1 MDSNIRQYMQDL
13 QSFIRKRDEEIKKK
27 KSVNDLLNNPN
38 AAASSA
44 SDASP
49 DTLDQHNPVIN
60 IQDLSASVSI
70 IIKKCL
76 KYDEFVNSK
85 SSSDSTINNNNSS
98 SKDVDIDATM
108 ISRKLEDFFSKGYI
122 GFNEDVLRSSL
133 KSLLKT
139 LLQTST
145 KEMNEMVFNDV
156 VINDIFNQANVI
168 AKIRMSPM
176 LYRSSL
182 DILRLFGKSDVFV
195 TLFPDVIKDVSLMLR
210 DIMEAG
216 DLSSIESKQKFS
228 DAIDFLIEILRSD
241 VLKQQNIS
249 SSLPSYNML
258 FSLSVRILSH
268 ESLDYDFAC
277 DRIAFIIVTLT
288 TKMHGKDQMGQS
300 ILKSIGYN
308 RNDKNYSNND
318 DETNESKFVLDH
330 EVFSKL
336 RPLRK
341 LSYIRAIL
349 GGSLAADSFDADSI
363 ADIVH
368 SHIICYLSIDDWTL
382 ISACAAIQSWARACE
397 KVITNKSKDGKENP
411 YKDWIEKECKDV
423 LSKIVSLLSFGES
436 RKVSAAINEAFESLI
451 HLAFVGCGR
460 KIEECIV
467 AIGQI
472 NHLATIL
479 STNESTSKAI
489 LLSLKSLGKLLTV
502 PLLFQHCANIFEIV
516 CDISIKNGRNFGLAA
531 NLSSFLFNGNPSAK
545 TQMNMHIAKNSI
557 LNNYS
562 KQHRELTLKLV
573 LREILGNQPD
583 NIIDFVACVDDVYKI
598 TVTESDPTQHSI
610 NAASHDSMLL
620 AKMKGLVFS
629 LNHNLNETSR
639 SALPNIVSIHDFEY
653 ALKSGYFELQ
663 STAVE
668 LSAKLIGHHQIDTK
682 VKEELMQELQK
693 HLPFMIKIDSPQ
705 NRKKLSS
712 SIDSVFRYTV
722 AALSHP
728 AATPEIEKTQSKG
741 ELFVLDMVQHFFFC
755 LYPGSPH
762 ERYSLAL
769 EQIYKITELL
779 AQSPNTSGKSIKT
792 WLYQSDQ
799 VNTLLQMI
807 NSSHHDMRMIAY
819 KTLLLFPDPLPGYET
834 KKTVS
839 GLYRWAFNLSS
850 SPRSNVADS
859 GAILFRLI
867 YMKYIQKSGWLM
879 NSNIFDSSSTIPADW
894 EDLPYLSLD
903 TRNET
908 GNNLIEDL
916 CYLFKSHSDYYYMM
930 SAVAEAEKSIATE
943 SAYCVGAVLVDTKT
957 GKIVSKGF
965 SREIPGNTHAEECAL
980 IKIALKGTSNEN
992 KEDQSKIRN
1001 VLLGANLVPLTEG
1014 MTMYTTME
1022 PCSKR
1027 LSGKLPCVAHLLK
1040 TGIKRVIIGV
1050 LEPETFVKDCI
1061 GMHELLQGGVQT
1073 EFILDKYQSLD
1084 HACLFPNHHLFPM
1097 KKTPRGREPTKP
1109 FSFAI
1114 MFFLRHLLHTI
1125 ENRTNNIKPP
1135 EEISSSNYKAS
1146 EKGYGVG
1153 LIITLRYCWSDFTN
1167 LIIKQRDWESDEI
1180 NIIHKF
1186 CQDVLRVFVDGL
1198 YKAVSVVVVDSSV
1211 ITSKGNGQENND
1223 DKDTEE
1229 EDSDGDG
1236 NEADDFFEGEAM
1248 DTDCRGHLI
1257 LSTRG

>member
-13 QSFIRKRDEEIKKK
+13 QSLIRKRDEEIKKR
-27 KSVNDLLNNPN
+27 KSVNDLTNNPN
-38 AAASSA
+38 AASSSA
-44 SDASP
+44 AASDISS
-49 DTLDQHNPVIN
+49 DTLEQQGPVIN
-60 IQDLSASVSI
+60 IHDLSASVSI
-70 IIKKCL
+70 IVKKCL

-85 SSSDSTINNNNSS
+85 SLSTNINT
-98 SKDVDIDATM
+98 SKDVDEDDM
-108 ISRKLEDFFSKGYI
+108 LISRRLEDFFSKGYI

-133 KSLLKT
+133 KALLKT

-145 KEMNEMVFNDV
+145 KEVNEKVFDDVIVNDVFNQPNV
-156 VINDIFNQANVI
+156 V
-168 AKIRMSPM
+168 AKIRMSPL

-182 DILRLFGKSDVFV
+182 DILRLFGKSDMFI
-195 TLFPDVIKDVSLMLR
+195 TLFSDVIKDVSLMLR

-216 DLSSIESKQKFS
+216 DVSLIESKQTFS

-241 VLKQQNIS
+241 VLKQQQNE
-249 SSLPSYNML
+249 SSLPSYKLL
-258 FSLSVRILSH
+258 FSLSVRILSR

-288 TKMHGKDQMGQS
+288 TKMHGKSQLGQH
-300 ILKSIGYN
+300 ILQSIGYN
-308 RNDKNYSNND
+308 KTKD
-318 DETNESKFVLDH
+318 DNGHKADDNKFVL
-330 EVFSKL
+330 EYEIFSKL

-349 GGSLAADSFDADSI
+349 GGSLAADSFDAGSI

-368 SHIICYLSIDDWTL
+368 SHIICFLSIDDWTL
-382 ISACAAIQSWARACE
+382 ISACAAIQSWARTCE
-397 KVITNKSKDGKENP
+397 KVIVNKSKDGKENP

-460 KIEECIV
+460 KIEECSV
-467 AIGQI
+467 AIDQI
-472 NHLATIL
+472 NNLATIL
-479 STNESTSKAI
+479 SSNESTSKAI

-502 PLLFQHCANIFEIV
+502 PILFQYCADIFEIV
-516 CDISIKNGRNFGLAA
+516 SDISIKNGRNFGLAA
-531 NLSSFLFNGNPSAK
+531 NLSSFLFNGNPATK
-545 TQMNMHIAKNSI
+545 TQMNMYIAKNSI
-557 LNNYS
+557 LNSYS

-583 NIIDFVACVDDVYKI
+583 NIVDFVACIDSIYKI
-598 TVTESDPTQHSI
+598 TVAESDPTQHSI
-610 NAASHDSMLL
+610 NTASHDSMLL

-629 LNHNLNETSR
+629 LSHNLNETSR
-639 SALPNIVSIHDFEY
+639 SALSKIVSNNDFEY

-668 LSAKLIGHHQIDTK
+668 LSAKLISHHQIDTK
-682 VKEELMQELQK
+682 VKEELVHELQK
-693 HLPFMIKIDSPQ
+693 HLPFMIKTDSPQ

-712 SIDSVFRYTV
+712 SIDSVFRYMV
-722 AALSHP
+722 MALSHS
-728 AATPEIEKTQSKG
+728 AATAEIENAQHKG
-741 ELFVLDMVQHFFFC
+741 ELFVLDMVQHFFLC

-779 AQSPNTSGKSIKT
+779 TQSPQTSAKSIKK

-834 KKTVS
+834 KKAVL
-839 GLYRWAFNLSS
+839 GLYHWAFNLSS

-867 YMKYIQKSGWLM
+867 YVKYIQKFGWLM

-894 EDLPYLSLD
+894 ENLPHLALD
-903 TRNET
+903 VKNET
-908 GNNLIEDL
+908 GNDLIEDL
-916 CYLFKSHSDYYYMM
+916 SYLFKNHSDYYYMM
-930 SAVAEAEKSIATE
+930 SAVAEAEKSIPTE
-943 SAYCVGAVLVDTKT
+943 SAYCVGAVLVDVKT

-980 IKIALKGTSNEN
+980 IKIALKGTNNE
-992 KEDQSKIRN
+992 KEEDQSKIRN

-1073 EFILDKYQSLD
+1073 EFLLDKYQSLD
-1084 HACLFPNHHLFPM
+1084 HACLFPNHHLFPV
-1097 KKTPRGREPTKP
+1097 KQTPRGREPTKP

-1135 EEISSSNYKAS
+1135 EEISSLDYKAS
-1146 EKGYGVG
+1146 EKGYGFG
-1153 LIITLRYCWSDFTN
+1153 LIVTMRYCWSDFTS
-1167 LIIKQRDWESDEI
+1167 LIMKRREWESDEI
-1180 NIIHKF
+1180 KIIHTF
-1186 CQDVLRVFVDGL
+1186 CQDVLRIIVAGL

-1211 ITSKGNGQENND
+1211 ITSKGNGQDNND
-1223 DKDTEE
+1223 DNETEE
-1229 EDSDGDG
+1229 GEDDDDND
-1236 NEADDFFEGEAM
+1236 NEADDFFESEAM